1 MPKQP
6 QNTDVKEKGAKSTE
20 KKNSKKATTAKK
32 TTAKKPDTEK
42 KKRGSPNLYKE
53 KILPYLKDIERY
65 TRCGVTEGQLAVY
78 YNVGKT
84 SWAKYKKENS
94 EFNETVNKAKTE
106 FKTDII
112 NRAYEVA
119 MGYEYTETTTITLT
133 DNDGNPIGEK
143 TTTYKKYAKAD
154 AGMLQFL
161 LINRISDEF
170 ARDPQILALR
180 KKALELAE
188 QGKIPPNMEGI

>member
-6 QNTDVKEKGAKSTE
+6 KNTDVKEKDVKTNRKKEVKKASAVK
-20 KKNSKKATTAKK
+20 KLRQKNS
-32 TTAKKPDTEK
+32 DNEK
-42 KKRGSPNLYKE
+42 KKRGSPSLYKE

-65 TRCGVTEGQLAVY
+65 IRCGVTEGQLASY

-84 SWAKYKKENS
+84 SWAKYKKDYPEMD
-94 EFNETVNKAKTE
+94 ETVNKAKTE
-106 FKTDII
+106 FKTEII
-112 NRAYEVA
+112 CRAYEVA
-119 MGYEYTETTTITLT
+119 MGYEYTETTTVEEK
-133 DNDGNPIGEK
+133 DNEGKVIGEK

-170 ARDPQILALR
+170 ARDPQVLKLR
-180 KKALELAE
+180 QKALELAE